1 VFRLVEGLGAYIAQ
15 RRPRIVPRC
24 SPLAWSWGSRRQAG
38 GAGLGANRLRELAGR
53 RLQPHIEG
61 MHLELSDEETVAL
74 ALDQYIN
81 RDKYPLSA
89 RVRILSEILS
99 RLRPEPPRPFPPPP
113 PQKIYG
119 PPSHGRY
126 RRRR

>member
-1 VFRLVEGLGAYIAQ
+1 M
-15 RRPRIVPRC
+15 
-24 SPLAWSWGSRRQAG
+24 G
-38 GAGLGANRLRELAGR
+38 GAGLGAIDFGKLAGR

-61 MHLELSDEETVAL
+61 MELELSDEETVVL
-74 ALDQYIN
+74 IRALDQYNN

-89 RVRILSEILS
+89 RVRILSEIPS
-99 RLRPEPPRPFPPPP
+99 RLRPEPPHPSPPPL
-113 PQKIYG
+113 QKIYG